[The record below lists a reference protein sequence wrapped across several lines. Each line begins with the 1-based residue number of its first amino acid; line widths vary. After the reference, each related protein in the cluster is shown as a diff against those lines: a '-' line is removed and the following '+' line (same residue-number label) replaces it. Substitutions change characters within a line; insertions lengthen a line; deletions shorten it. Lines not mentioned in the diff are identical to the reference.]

1 MKNFRRTALA
11 SVINLALAGVSDVYA
26 ATDAKDT
33 AALERRIRELERL
46 GYAGALRC
54 ISNLDMQF

>member
-1 MKNFRRTALA
+1 MENFRR
-11 SVINLALAGVSDVYA
+11 IALAGVINLTVAGISDVYA

-33 AALERRIRELERL
+33 AALARRIRELERL
-46 GYAGALRC
+46 DHAGALRC